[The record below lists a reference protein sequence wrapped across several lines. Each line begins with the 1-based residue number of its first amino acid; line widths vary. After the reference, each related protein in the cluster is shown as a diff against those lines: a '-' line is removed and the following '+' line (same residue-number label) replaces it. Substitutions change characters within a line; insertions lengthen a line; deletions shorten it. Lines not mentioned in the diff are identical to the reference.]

1 MLPEEIER
9 SISSICESELEDL
22 YQLFCEK
29 NGTNNDDK
37 FVSELYKS
45 DHINKEEL
53 KNYQILKKIEL
64 TAVVDISSIKMDTPH
79 AQGDDGN
86 SQDNF
91 TILESIDKGGMTEI
105 LIARDN
111 ELG

>member
-53 KNYQILKKIEL
+53 KNYQILKKI
-64 TAVVDISSIKMDTPH
+64 
-79 AQGDDGN
+79 
-86 SQDNF
+86 
-91 TILESIDKGGMTEI
+91 
-105 LIARDN
+105 
-111 ELG
+111 